1 MSTNNGPSVRGTSRL
16 FFPTRPARSAPSLAS
31 LEQTYLL
38 RPPPRAS
45 PRSRSPG
52 ASVPPT
58 RAQGGDPCPDSLPQ
72 TPCPTGPSPLCP
84 KQGGSGP
91 PPPWPLAPRWEP
103 VTTHRQPPCHRL
115 VRGGAAPEPAL
126 GCQASA
132 SSAGRWV
139 ASPSLECL
147 QNHRAQP
154 CPPSGAGSTPA
165 ALWGPC
171 SLCCSRTACP
181 HSPPPHQEGP
191 AFLAPSPGSPGRWSW
206 PRSAQES
213 PLAPSGSLPGLPSP
227 PGRLINPTPT
237 PMPPSP
243 EDSGSLSVF
252 QCLEG
257 GQRHPCP
264 SPQPRG

>member
-58 RAQGGDPCPDSLPQ
+58 RARGGDPCPDRLPQ

-103 VTTHRQPPCHRL
+103 VTTHRQPLCHRL

-154 CPPSGAGSTPA
+154 CPLSGAGSTPA

-191 AFLAPSPGSPGRWSW
+191 AFLAP
-206 PRSAQES
+206 PRGAPEGGVGPAQHRS
-213 PLAPSGSLPGLPSP
+213 LRLHPPALCLASLP
-227 PGRLINPTPT
+227 
-237 PMPPSP
+237 
-243 EDSGSLSVF
+243 
-252 QCLEG
+252 
-257 GQRHPCP
+257 HPA
-264 SPQPRG
+264 G